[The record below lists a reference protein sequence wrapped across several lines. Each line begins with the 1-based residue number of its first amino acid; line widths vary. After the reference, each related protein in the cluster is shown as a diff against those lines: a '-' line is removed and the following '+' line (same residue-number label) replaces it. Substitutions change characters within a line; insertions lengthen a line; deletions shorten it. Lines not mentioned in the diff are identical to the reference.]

1 MIADAVTIKRNRRS
15 ETEIAPRGRW
25 IGLEIGQT
33 EAPRRKEMESG
44 SKDYNRKEKE
54 KKKP

>member
-1 MIADAVTIKRNRRS
+1 MIADVVTIKRNRRS

-33 EAPRRKEMESG
+33 EAPRQKEMRSG
-44 SKDYNRKEKE
+44 S
-54 KKKP
+54 